1 MPLTKWTALYVYIQ
15 TTLQPV
21 LPRGGCWSSFSYA
34 TTSIASCARV
44 DKTSAFT
51 SLCPCAVDTL
61 QQLLRHHR
69 TMQGGIAGQD
79 SHQAGEVGQH
89 NPAVLG
95 AAARPASAE
104 CGAGRPHWPCKSS
117 PHGDPH
123 AGKFA
128 ASSWFAGLLAKAPVL
143 C

>member
-1 MPLTKWTALYVYIQ
+1 MDSLECIHTDNTAANLAQRSCLVKSLICYDKHCK
-15 TTLQPV
+15 L
-21 LPRGGCWSSFSYA
+21 LP
-34 TTSIASCARV
+34 CARV

-51 SLCPCAVDTL
+51 SIMSVYAVHTL

-69 TMQGGIAGQD
+69 TMQGGIAGED

-89 NPAVLG
+89 SPAVLG
-95 AAARPASAE
+95 AAAGPASAE

-117 PHGDPH
+117 SHGDPH

-128 ASSWFAGLLAKAPVL
+128 ASCWVAGLLAKALVL